1 MMYPRI
7 LLLSAL
13 SMMFLPAFSLTLPEA
28 AVELQRRA
36 GTIAGCGSSGG
47 QLPAYCTDGTTC
59 KCGAYKVYGCD
70 TKEKTATCKS
80 KGCGCV

>member
-13 SMMFLPAFSLTLPEA
+13 SMMFLPALS
-28 AVELQRRA
+28 A
-36 GTIAGCGSSGG
+36 GTIAGCGTMGG
-47 QLPAYCTDGTTC
+47 QVPAYCTDNVTC
-59 KCGAYKVYGCD
+59 KCGPYKVYGCD
-70 TKEKTATCKS
+70 TKERTALCKS